1 MVMADNNVPFQ
12 SRPRFS
18 IVGIQP
24 SWILQRMA
32 ASVDFN
38 GKRAATA
45 AITNPNDLDPVV
57 SQGRALWSSLDNGGV
72 FFLGGDQARPLVIDE
87 YYAKNCTATYTIV
100 STTDP
105 ALETSPVAI
114 RPWPASGPVR
124 LAKGECVRVTST
136 GATAQGAEVA
146 FLCRLEGQKIL

>member
-18 IVGIQP
+18 IVGVQP
-24 SWILQRMA
+24 AWILQKMA
-32 ASVDFN
+32 PSTDFN
-38 GKRAATA
+38 GKRATTA
-45 AITNPNDLDPVV
+45 AVPAPADLDPVV
-57 SQGRALWSSLDNGGV
+57 SKGKALWSTLTNGGV
-72 FFLGGDQARPLVIDE
+72 FFLGGDQARPLVIEE

-100 STTDP
+100 SATDP
-105 ALETSPVAI
+105 ALESSPVAI
-114 RPWPASGPVR
+114 RSWPASGPVR